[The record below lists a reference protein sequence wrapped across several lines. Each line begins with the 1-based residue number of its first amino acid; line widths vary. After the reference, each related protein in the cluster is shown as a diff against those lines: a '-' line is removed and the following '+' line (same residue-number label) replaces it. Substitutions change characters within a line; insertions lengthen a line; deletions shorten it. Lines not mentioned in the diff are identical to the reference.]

1 MTFNIYNISKYS
13 SFRDNNGEPLNSNK
27 ISGDII
33 KITNE
38 LKKIIKVIIYVLKT
52 ILNIYYLPI

>member
-27 ISGDII
+27 ISGDIL

-38 LKKIIKVIIYVLKT
+38 LKK
-52 ILNIYYLPI
+52 